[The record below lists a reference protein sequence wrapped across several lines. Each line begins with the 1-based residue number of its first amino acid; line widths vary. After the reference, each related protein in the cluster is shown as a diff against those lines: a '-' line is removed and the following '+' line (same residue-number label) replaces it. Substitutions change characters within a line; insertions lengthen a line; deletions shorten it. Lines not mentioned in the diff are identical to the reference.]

1 MALIKCIECGKEFS
15 DKASA
20 CIHCGCPIEESEKI
34 YCEECGKEISN
45 DDEVC
50 KNCGYPI
57 ELVKEKK
64 SKKQEKVNIKSW
76 EELTQDE
83 KRRVLH
89 YRKVNDE
96 YYIGDRTMIK
106 TFAIIEVVLFILSI
120 IGFVFLFI
128 PWLVFIIII
137 FISSYKVIPKQDK
150 EWYDKNKERVYKEKY
165 LPL

>member
-20 CIHCGCPIEESEKI
+20 CIHCGCPIE
-34 YCEECGKEISN
+34 YQN
-45 DDEVC
+45 
-50 KNCGYPI
+50 
-57 ELVKEKK
+57 EKK
-64 SKKQEKVNIKSW
+64 STKQEKKEKENVIIKSW

-106 TFAIIEVVLFILSI
+106 TFAIIEVVLFVLSI